1 MLLRYFSINVLL
13 FFFLGNLKNISTAST
28 WSKEPKNNFDVSEVV
43 VSTNQFK
50 PIHYQGL
57 IFKIID
63 CSLLSMEEILCNFSV
78 LNNSQLREISLLPQT
93 SSTIDNNGNIVFG
106 KRGYIGTLDNP
117 YSSYFPN
124 QLLIIDKT
132 VLPTGVT
139 IKGELIFPRTTEKVN
154 IRFIELNFQDF
165 KITFK

>member
-1 MLLRYFSINVLL
+1 M
-13 FFFLGNLKNISTAST
+13 NLQIPTTASNFP
-28 WSKEPKNNFDVSEVV
+28 KERNNLNVSEVV

-78 LNNSQLREISLLPQT
+78 LNNSQLRLREISLLPQT

-124 QLLIIDKT
+124 QFPIIDQT